1 MQNSKIFDDRRQGG
15 LNLLG
20 GQVVFPARQNV
31 RFNRLACSLAHGH
44 DARDTVLQVVEFF
57 ARRLQRFLSR
67 EAWGRGLEDRI
78 TSMQGCDLARIEFGL
93 KELERLQLGTLESL
107 ITTDCTDQDVFAIWG
122 DLIGEGI
129 VFHLAG

>member
-1 MQNSKIFDDRRQGG
+1 MQI
-15 LNLLG
+15 
-20 GQVVFPARQNV
+20 
-31 RFNRLACSLAHGH
+31 
-44 DARDTVLQVVEFF
+44 VEFF
-57 ARRLQRFLSR
+57 ARRLQRFLFG
-67 EAWGRGLEDRI
+67 EPWGRGLEDRI

-129 VFHLAG
+129 VFHLAS